1 MYIYILKY
9 NIMKQNM
16 ENQYSTTSVEL
27 FDAAS
32 NLNSL
37 DFKKLK

>member
-1 MYIYILKY
+1 MYVYIFKY
-9 NIMKQNM
+9 NIMNQNM
-16 ENQYSTTSVEL
+16 ENQCSSTSIEL

-37 DFKKLK
+37 DFKN